1 MIKLTSNLV
10 TVGVL
15 LDEIPS
21 MSLNAT
27 LTFLTKK
34 PDSWWIKRINKQVFL
49 SQFRMVFRNYYYTD
63 LVVNQIIV
71 PNITQWTITMKPP
84 TTRVIDGHNLL
95 VRDYSFTT
103 YILGPF
109 GNAIVSDPRLYKIGN
124 SVSEIFNLPVD
135 PQMLLQRSGFA
146 WFVVAIT
153 ILFVLCF

>member
-1 MIKLTSNLV
+1 MVKLTTNTV

-21 MSLNAT
+21 TSLNAT
-27 LTFLTKK
+27 LAFLKAK
-34 PDSWWIKRINKQVFL
+34 PDSWWIKRINKQVFY
-49 SQFRMVFRNYYYTD
+49 SQFRFVFRNFYYTD

-71 PNITQWTITMKPP
+71 PNITQWTIAMQPP
-84 TTRVIDGHNLL
+84 TTRVIDGHNLF

-109 GNAIVSDPRLYKIGN
+109 GNAIVSDPRLGQIGN
-124 SVSEIFNLPVD
+124 SVSEVFNLPVD

-146 WFVVAIT
+146 WFVVDT
-153 ILFVLCF
+153 IILMF